1 MIEYELIASDRGLAD
16 FRHRL
21 HQQETRAIAVDFEG
35 EFNLHEYG
43 CRLCLIQVYD
53 GSRFC
58 LIDPFPISPGE
69 LKAFLEDRGIVKL
82 FYGAD
87 SDRSLVH
94 KQYGIDIRS
103 MYDLKLLVDLL
114 DLEQK
119 GLDGVLKAVLGIE
132 TTGKKKFQMHNWT
145 RRPIEREALQYA
157 LTDVQHLFRLHTAL
171 LDLIKERRLVDE
183 LVLRL
188 VQDPPEF
195 NPNPIPTIQKS
206 REYRELSS
214 REKAR
219 FQKILDL
226 REEVAKK
233 LNCPPNV
240 VIAKDLMFLIATR
253 EASLSMLRPGP
264 KVGRETIDGLVAA
277 IHAIYAGEA

>member
-1 MIEYELIASDRGLAD
+1 MIEYELIATDRGLAD

-21 HQQETRAIAVDFEG
+21 HQQEVRAIAVDFEG

-53 GSRFC
+53 GSRYC
-58 LIDPFPISPGE
+58 LIDPFPVSPGE

-94 KQYGIDIRS
+94 KQYGIEIRS
-103 MYDLKLLVDLL
+103 MYDLKVLVDLL

-119 GLDGVLKAVLGIE
+119 GLDGVLKSVLGIE

-171 LDLIKERRLVDE
+171 LKLVQEKRLVDE

-195 NPNPIPTIQKS
+195 NPSPIPTIQKS
-206 REYRELSS
+206 REYRELSP

-226 REEVAKK
+226 REEVAKE
-233 LNCPPNV
+233 LNYPPNV
-240 VIAKDLMFLIATR
+240 VIAKELMFLIATR
-253 EASLSMLRPGP
+253 ETNLSMLRPGP
-264 KVGRETIDGLVAA
+264 KVGRETIDRLVAA
-277 IHAIYAGEA
+277 IHAIYAQEV